1 MVPVVG
7 ETGRF
12 KADVERFLRIVHAC
26 GEVNGL
32 LDAQRNIENMLQ
44 PVGVVYVGADGEV
57 VGLGISYLRKAG
69 HGGHFAAD
77 KVG

>member
-1 MVPVVG
+1 MPVVG
-7 ETGRF
+7 EKGRF

-32 LDAQRNIENMLQ
+32 LDAQRNIENVLQ

-57 VGLGISYLRKAG
+57 VGLRVCNLGKAR

-77 KVG
+77 